1 MAPSKIDRRTVLL
14 AAASLALAGG
24 GAAAED
30 KESAEPPIY
39 RSESGD
45 ITMAFGGD
53 TMLTR
58 GLTPFTEPDYLALVQ
73 LIRGTDFFAS
83 NFETVV
89 RNQNEGFARAGG
101 GGGTPMTT
109 PPALVDD
116 LKWMG
121 VKAVSC
127 ANNHVGDWAETG
139 MLAQFKHLHEHGL
152 PFAGSG
158 PSMEDAR
165 NPVYVDTAAG
175 RVGFIAAAS
184 TGANNAAVDPTGD
197 TPGRP
202 GLNPL
207 AYTMVYEVDAQS
219 LVALKRMDKELGFAQ
234 QRVRDRLQFYPL
246 QREAEQEGM
255 IRFGNLEIHQGS
267 GFSATSRINK
277 GDSDANLKSIR
288 EAVRQSDWQVF
299 SLHNHQFGS
308 AGSLIAKGDPEMPAP
323 AEFWVEFAH
332 AAVDAG
338 ADAVFGHGPHVTLG
352 VEIYKGRPIFYS
364 LGNFIFQNDTI
375 QAVPPGNYRGFGL
388 SDTQP
393 TAGEFMDA
401 RSGNGTRS
409 FGISPEYWQSFI
421 PVAEFRNK
429 QLAQL
434 TLHPIDLGFG
444 RSRADQGRP
453 VLARGEVARKILA
466 RAQERSKMF
475 GTEITIKND
484 IGIVRVYGA

>member
-1 MAPSKIDRRTVLL
+1 
-14 AAASLALAGG
+14 
-24 GAAAED
+24 
-30 KESAEPPIY
+30 
-39 RSESGD
+39 
-45 ITMAFGGD
+45 
-53 TMLTR
+53 
-58 GLTPFTEPDYLALVQ
+58 
-73 LIRGTDFFAS
+73 
-83 NFETVV
+83 
-89 RNQNEGFARAGG
+89 
-101 GGGTPMTT
+101 
-109 PPALVDD
+109 
-116 LKWMG
+116 
-121 VKAVSC
+121 
-127 ANNHVGDWAETG
+127 
-139 MLAQFKHLHEHGL
+139 
-152 PFAGSG
+152 
-158 PSMEDAR
+158 
-165 NPVYVDTAAG
+165 
-175 RVGFIAAAS
+175 
-184 TGANNAAVDPTGD
+184 
-197 TPGRP
+197 
-202 GLNPL
+202 
-207 AYTMVYEVDAQS
+207 
-219 LVALKRMDKELGFAQ
+219 
-234 QRVRDRLQFYPL
+234 LQFYPL